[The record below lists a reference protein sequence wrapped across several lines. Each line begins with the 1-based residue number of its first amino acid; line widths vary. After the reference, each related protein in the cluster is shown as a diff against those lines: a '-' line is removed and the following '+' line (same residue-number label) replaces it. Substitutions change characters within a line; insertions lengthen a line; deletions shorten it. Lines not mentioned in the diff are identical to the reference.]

1 MITIWAFE
9 FKKDTE
15 ILRHVQK
22 KATNLMKDLETKF
35 YEGLRDPGF
44 SLEKRQLR
52 GEFITL

>member
-35 YEGLRDPGF
+35 YEGLRDPRF